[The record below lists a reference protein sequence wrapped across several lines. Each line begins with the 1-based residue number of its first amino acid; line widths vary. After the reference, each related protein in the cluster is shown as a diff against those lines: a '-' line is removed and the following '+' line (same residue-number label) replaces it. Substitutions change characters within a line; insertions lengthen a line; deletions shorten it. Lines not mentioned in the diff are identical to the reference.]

1 MKFGEAIVNL
11 TQRIKAITTC
21 FIRTGGQVEEVSE
34 EKIIKVKDAYC
45 LPEDVFSAVHT
56 AINEDMEEIVSL
68 FKVLADPTRLRIL
81 RALEVQS
88 LCVCVLVECTDQKH
102 SALSY
107 HLKLLKEAGLVDSRR
122 ERSFQIYYLTEFG
135 CLLLKHIEKYFE
147 KT

>member
-56 AINEDMEEIVSL
+56 AINEEMEEIVSL
-68 FKVLADPTRLRIL
+68 FKVLADPT
-81 RALEVQS
+81 ALEVQS

>member
-1 MKFGEAIVNL
+1 M
-11 TQRIKAITTC
+11 
-21 FIRTGGQVEEVSE
+21 EEISE
-34 EKIIKVKDAYC
+34 KKIIEVKDAYC
-45 LPEDVFSAVHT
+45 LPEDVLESVNT
-56 AINEDMEEIVSL
+56 AMKEDVEEIVSL

-81 RALEVQS
+81 KALEVQS

-107 HLKLLKEAGLVDSRR
+107 HLKLLKEASLVDSRR

-135 CLLLKHIEKYFE
+135 SLLLRHIENHFE